1 MFSAL
6 VILNFKNPQR
16 AAVYSRDAAFCVSH
30 PSPRPRFR
38 MHWER
43 VSGNRLVSHWD
54 RQDERVPVRH
64 MT

>member
-6 VILNFKNPQR
+6 VILNFKDAQR
-16 AAVYSRDAAFCVSH
+16 AAVYSGDAAFRVSR
-30 PSPRPRFR
+30 PSPRPQFR
-38 MHWER
+38 MHWDR
-43 VSGNRLVSHWD
+43 DSGNHLVSHWD